1 MSNERARGLGY
12 HIFESRIL
20 NKKGT
25 NNQEKKKKK
34 DNMLN
39 LKIKS

>member
-25 NNQEKKKKK
+25 NNQRKKEKKTTC
-34 DNMLN
+34 LT
-39 LKIKS
+39 

>member
-25 NNQEKKKKK
+25 NNQEKNKKKTTC
-34 DNMLN
+34 LT
-39 LKIKS
+39 